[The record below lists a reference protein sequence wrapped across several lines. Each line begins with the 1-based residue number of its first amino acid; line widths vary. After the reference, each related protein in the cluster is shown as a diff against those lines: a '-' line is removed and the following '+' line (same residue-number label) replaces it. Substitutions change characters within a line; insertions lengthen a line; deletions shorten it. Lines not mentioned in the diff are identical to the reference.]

1 MSEMKT
7 YDGYAVYSETQFNH
21 ISRVNGNTKCPYI
34 YYKNEKDEVVQ
45 VTEVFTNKE
54 DKSTF
59 SDAVYLGKVK
69 WYGAFQ
75 DYQNIIINKSEE
87 P

>member
-21 ISRVNGNTKCPYI
+21 ISRNTKCPYI

-45 VTEVFTNKE
+45 VTEVLINKE